1 MIRKLQRKFIAI
13 TMVSLLLVMA
23 VVLGAVNLA
32 NVYHMNQRADGLLS
46 MLAENGGS
54 FPEQQGR
61 HSDRTTPEGQVS
73 PKDKEAPEGQ
83 APPEDREAFE
93 GPSMSGDQTSSG
105 GQSAPGDQLPS
116 GSQSAP
122 GDQLPSGGQSA
133 PGTIVTPGG
142 AAPGAEPAQQMR
154 RIKPGGFKFNEETPF
169 ETRYF
174 TVRTDLTQ
182 AVTEVNTGHIAAISA
197 SEARQYAREALK
209 SGRTQGY
216 RGSYRYLVTTEN
228 DSLLLI
234 FVDCRTQIDT
244 VMTFL
249 RNSCAI
255 AVTCLVVVL
264 ILVSVL
270 SKRAIRPV
278 IENMEKQK
286 RFITDAGHEIKT
298 PLAIISA
305 NNDVIEMTC
314 GKSEWTTSIHNQVER
329 LSELVKYL
337 LTLSRM
343 EEDQLALIFSDVDFT
358 NLVRENAWAFVP
370 LAEKKGVALEMQI
383 QPDVSVQ
390 GDETGLSHLVTI
402 LTDNAVK
409 YCNEGGNILIT
420 LSKRGKGCCL
430 EITNTCS
437 DMPQGDLSR
446 LFDRFYRAD
455 ESRSRESGGY
465 GIGLS
470 VAQAVAGAHGGR
482 ISAARKEGQRICFT
496 VEL

>member
-32 NVYHMNQRADGLLS
+32 NVYHMNQRADELLM
-46 MLAENGGS
+46 MLAENDGS
-54 FPEQQGR
+54 FPDQQGR
-61 HSDRTTPEGQVS
+61 RGDRSAAEEKPAAGDPAAPGAAVTPEG
-73 PKDKEAPEGQ
+73 G
-83 APPEDREAFE
+83 
-93 GPSMSGDQTSSG
+93 T
-105 GQSAPGDQLPS
+105 APGDGAGS
-116 GSQSAP
+116 GNETGS
-122 GDQLPSGGQSA
+122 GDKAA
-133 PGTIVTPGG
+133 PGTIEASGG
-142 AAPGAEPAQQMR
+142 ARPAAQSGQQPR
-154 RIKPGGFKFNEETPF
+154 RSKPEGLKFNEETPF

-182 AVTEVNTGHIAAISA
+182 AVTEVNISHIAAVTA

-216 RGSYRYLVTTEN
+216 RDSYRYLVTTGK

-234 FVDCRTQIDT
+234 FVDCSTQIET
-244 VMTFL
+244 AMTFF

-255 AVTCLVVVL
+255 AVTCLAVVL

-314 GKSEWTTSIHNQVER
+314 GKSEWTASIHNQVER
-329 LSELVKYL
+329 LSELIKYL

-343 EEDQLALIFSDVDFT
+343 EEDQPGLTFSDVDLSD
-358 NLVRENAWAFVP
+358 LVQENAWAFLP
-370 LAEKKGVALEMQI
+370 LAEQRGVELEINI
-383 QPDVSVQ
+383 QPDITVR

-409 YCNEGGNILIT
+409 YCSPGGSILIT

-430 EITNTCS
+430 EVTNTCGHI
-437 DMPQGDLSR
+437 PGDLSR

-455 ESRSRESGGY
+455 ESRSRDSGGY

-470 VAQAVAGAHGGR
+470 VAQAVARAHGGR
-482 ISAARKEGQRICFT
+482 ISAARREGERICFA